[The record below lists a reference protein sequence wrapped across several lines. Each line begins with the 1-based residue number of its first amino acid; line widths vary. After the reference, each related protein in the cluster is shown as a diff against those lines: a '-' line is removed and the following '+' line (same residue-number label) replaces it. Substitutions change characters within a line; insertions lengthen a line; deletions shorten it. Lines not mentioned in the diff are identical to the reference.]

1 MNLGRRMPDDIER
14 DIREHIEMET
24 RDNVE
29 RGMAML
35 AAVQAANDR
44 GTYVTAHAYTPA
56 AMQRAIL
63 AGVQCIEHGQLM
75 DEATARLVAEKG
87 IWLSMQPFVDL
98 GGAKVL
104 PAAQQQQM
112 MQVLSGTDAV
122 YGYVKKYKIRTVF
135 GTDILFSRAL
145 AERQGQ
151 GIVDLTRW
159 FTPAEAL
166 AMATS
171 AGG

>member
-1 MNLGRRMPDDIER
+1 
-14 DIREHIEMET
+14 
-24 RDNVE
+24 
-29 RGMAML
+29 
-35 AAVQAANDR
+35 
-44 GTYVTAHAYTPA
+44 
-56 AMQRAIL
+56 
-63 AGVQCIEHGQLM
+63 M
-75 DEATARLVAEKG
+75 DEATARLIAEKG

-104 PAAQQQQM
+104 PAVQRQQM
-112 MQVLSGTDAV
+112 MQVVSGTDTV
-122 YGYVKKYKIRTVF
+122 YGYVKRYKIKAAF

-151 GIVDLTRW
+151 GIVNLTRW

-171 AGG
+171 AKRIQRLLPRASTAGRVSA